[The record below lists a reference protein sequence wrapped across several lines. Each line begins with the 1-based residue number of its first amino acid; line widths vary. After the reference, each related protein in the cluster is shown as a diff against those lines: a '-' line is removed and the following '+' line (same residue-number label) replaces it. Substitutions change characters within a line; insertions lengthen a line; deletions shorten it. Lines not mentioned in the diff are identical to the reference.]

1 MTHSTRTVKTIG
13 RGSGSRS
20 SERRVSKNFQLVAS
34 ILRYSLFKI
43 VVVVNVIRTSS
54 NFYCTC
60 IQSYLNFIG
69 GLANFV
75 PWVASIDRK
84 LAATVKRIKDGLRE
98 THDEYS
104 RVTRE
109 VEELINIDCKTAP
122 TSMTKDFLLSK
133 MDNQIGDKA

>member
-1 MTHSTRTVKTIG
+1 MSYTI
-13 RGSGSRS
+13 
-20 SERRVSKNFQLVAS
+20 
-34 ILRYSLFKI
+34 IFK
-43 VVVVNVIRTSS
+43 
-54 NFYCTC
+54 
-60 IQSYLNFIG
+60 G

-75 PWVASIDRK
+75 PWVAFIDRK
-84 LAATVKRIKDGLRE
+84 LTATVKRIKDGLRE

-109 VEELINIDCKTAP
+109 VEESMNIDCETAP